1 RSLSGAFSKTVHE
14 LVEKLIALRM
24 LVEATLDFPEE
35 EIDFLEKSDARGQ
48 LQAIRAA
55 LDHVFAQAA
64 QGALLREGLNVVL
77 TGQPNVGKSS
87 LLNALAGA
95 DVAIVTPIA
104 GTTRDKV
111 IETIQI
117 EGLPLAI
124 IDTAGIRE
132 LNGGN
137 GDAADSGSDSDQVER
152 IGIERAW
159 SEVEKADVILHM
171 LDAAR
176 GPTRAD
182 EQIAARFPD
191 GVPVLRVWNKIDLSG
206 HKPAADRMPDA
217 THVYLSATERRGI
230 DLLRTELLQIAGWR
244 QTGESLYL
252 ARERHITALKAARA
266 HLEHAAEHANAERH
280 INDQALDLF
289 AEELRLAQDRLASI
303 TGEFTPDDLLGAI
316 FSRFCIG
323 K

>member
-1 RSLSGAFSKTVHE
+1 MNSGFRRLLSLAAVFIIAFLAVS
-14 LVEKLIALRM
+14 ALRNWR
-24 LVEATLDFPEE
+24 
-35 EIDFLEKSDARGQ
+35 SG
-48 LQAIRAA
+48 
-55 LDHVFAQAA
+55 
-64 QGALLREGLNVVL
+64 
-77 TGQPNVGKSS
+77 
-87 LLNALAGA
+87 
-95 DVAIVTPIA
+95 
-104 GTTRDKV
+104 GTFRDL
-111 IETIQI
+111 IP
-117 EGLPLAI
+117 GLPKKGERFRPERFTLPDAPPLDLSDVGLLARLNSEYARLTEAVVPSVVS

-132 LNGGN
+132 LNGGSDEVA
-137 GDAADSGSDSDQVER
+137 GPDGDSDQVER

-159 SEVEKADVILHM
+159 SEVAKADVILHM

-182 EQIAARFPD
+182 EQIAERFPAD
-191 GVPVLRVWNKIDLSG
+191 VPVLRVWNKIDLSG

-217 THVYLSATERRGI
+217 THVYLSAAERRGI
-230 DLLRTELLQIAGWR
+230 DLLRAELLRIAGWQ

-252 ARERHITALKAARA
+252 ARERHIAALKAARS
-266 HLEHAAEHANAERH
+266 HLEHAAELASAERH